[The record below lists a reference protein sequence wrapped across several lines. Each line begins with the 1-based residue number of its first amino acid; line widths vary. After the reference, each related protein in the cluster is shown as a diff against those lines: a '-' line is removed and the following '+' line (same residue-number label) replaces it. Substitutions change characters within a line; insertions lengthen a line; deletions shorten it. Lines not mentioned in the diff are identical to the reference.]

1 MQKEFK
7 WLPQHDVGIKKN
19 WNVKA
24 SEVLRHT
31 MHNVR
36 QDLFKK
42 KNKPNWIPPNV
53 MDELE
58 KMWTTQNYK
67 NKCDKAKSNRSS
79 STGGTQ
85 HKGGS
90 ISNTEH
96 RKRLVRI
103 YFKYNQC
110 LINILFNASL

>member
-42 KNKPNWIPPNV
+42 N
-53 MDELE
+53 E
-58 KMWTTQNYK
+58 
-67 NKCDKAKSNRSS
+67 
-79 STGGTQ
+79 
-85 HKGGS
+85 
-90 ISNTEH
+90 
-96 RKRLVRI
+96 
-103 YFKYNQC
+103 
-110 LINILFNASL
+110 

>member
-42 KNKPNWIPPNV
+42 K
-53 MDELE
+53 
-58 KMWTTQNYK
+58 
-67 NKCDKAKSNRSS
+67 
-79 STGGTQ
+79 
-85 HKGGS
+85 
-90 ISNTEH
+90 
-96 RKRLVRI
+96 RI
-103 YFKYNQC
+103 GQIGFP
-110 LINILFNASL
+110 LM